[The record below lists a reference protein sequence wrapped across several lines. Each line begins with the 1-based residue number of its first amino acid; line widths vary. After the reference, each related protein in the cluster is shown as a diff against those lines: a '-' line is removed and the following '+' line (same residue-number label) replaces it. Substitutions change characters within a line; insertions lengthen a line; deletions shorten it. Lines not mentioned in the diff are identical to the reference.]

1 MSGLSRDELA
11 ARVASDL
18 WEGAYVNLG
27 IGAPTRVAKFISDE
41 VEIILHTENGMLGM
55 GPPPAPECV
64 DPDLVDAGKSPVT
77 ELSGA
82 SYFSQAESFAMI
94 RGGHLDVCIMGAFQV
109 SMQGDLANWSTGEV
123 DAIPAVG
130 GAMDLAVGAKVVW
143 VMTDLLDHQD
153 QPKLVARCSYP
164 ITAPA
169 CVTRIYS
176 DLAIFEI
183 TSNGLF
189 VRERFAD
196 TTTEDLRALLG
207 IPLEE
212 LQ

>member
-1 MSGLSRDELA
+1 VSGLSRDELA

>member
-1 MSGLSRDELA
+1 VSGLSRDELA

-153 QPKLVARCSYP
+153 RPKLVARCSYP